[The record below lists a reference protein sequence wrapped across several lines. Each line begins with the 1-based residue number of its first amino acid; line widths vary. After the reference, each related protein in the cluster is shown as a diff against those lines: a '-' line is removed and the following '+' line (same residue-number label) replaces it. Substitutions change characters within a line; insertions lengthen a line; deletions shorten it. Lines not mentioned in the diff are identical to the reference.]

1 VATTAGTQPTW
12 YLFRDSGEARPRASV
27 RTDVV
32 TAVLSV
38 WFTLG
43 LFLDAYAHAN
53 FPQLESFF
61 TPWHAVFYSGFA
73 ATAGWVLWTVWGHVQ
88 RGRRGIAAVP
98 VGYGMTMVALPVFA
112 VSGGADLVWHEVI
125 GIETTTDIFFSPS
138 HLGLIA
144 SMIVI
149 LTSPLRAA
157 WGDPDLP
164 ARPSLRVLLPAVLT
178 LAFAASLVLLFLS
191 YGNALFFGPAGIVRN
206 FSTVDDGAADM
217 LAGHIVLTNVVLL
230 GPVLLLARR
239 WHVPPGAATICFTAS
254 ALISATITGFERL
267 TIPLTIVA
275 AGVVVDLLARWLRPT
290 AQRRN
295 AFWGFAAAAGFVVWA
310 LYLGVASVSQGAVP
324 AVTEFWT
331 GMPVVTGL
339 LGWLLAALML
349 PNALPV
355 NSAPGEAASARET
368 PTSG

>member
-1 VATTAGTQPTW
+1 MATTVGTQPTW
-12 YLFRDSGEARPRASV
+12 HLFRSSGEVRPLASM
-27 RTDVV
+27 RTNVV
-32 TAVLSV
+32 TTVLAV

-43 LFLDAYAHAN
+43 LFLDAYAHST
-53 FPQLESFF
+53 FPQLETFF

-73 ATAGWVLWTVWGHVQ
+73 ATAAWVLRTVWGHVRQ
-88 RGRRGIAAVP
+88 GRRGIAAVP

-112 VSGGADLVWHEVI
+112 VSGGIDLVWHEVI

-138 HLGLIA
+138 HLGLIG

-157 WGDPDLP
+157 WGDPDL
-164 ARPSLRVLLPAVLT
+164 ARPSLRALLPGVVT

-191 YGNALFFGPAGIVRN
+191 YGNALYFGPRGIVEF
-206 FSTVDDGAADM
+206 FSTVDDGRADM

-230 GPVLLLARR
+230 APLLLLARR
-239 WHVPPGAATICFTAS
+239 WHLPLGAATICFSAS
-254 ALISATITGFERL
+254 ALISATITGFEQL

-295 AFWGFAAAAGFVVWA
+295 AFWGFGAVAGFATWA
-310 LYLGVASVSQGAVP
+310 LYVGVASVTQGTLP
-324 AVTEFWT
+324 AITEFWT
-331 GMPVVTGL
+331 GMPIITGL

-349 PNALPV
+349 PNPLPV
-355 NSAPGEAASARET
+355 SSPTASEWEASSAT
-368 PTSG
+368 